1 MSADKVRDDRDTLDQ
16 DRLNNAYALWA
27 PIYDLVFGAV
37 FDPGRKASIAAAER
51 IGGRILDVGIGTGI
65 SLRDFSPKNRIVGVD
80 ISEPMLRKAHRRVI
94 EDKLDHVECIALMDA
109 AKLAFADNSFDV
121 VVAQFLIT
129 AVPDPDATLD
139 EFLRVIRP
147 GGEVILANHIG
158 AESGPR
164 FIFEQCFAPMA
175 RWLGWRPEF
184 PFSRLARWV
193 DRTPNAELVERRP
206 LAPLGHFALIRF
218 AKRY

>member
-1 MSADKVRDDRDTLDQ
+1 MCATKVREDRNTLDQ

-27 PIYDLVFGAV
+27 PVYDVVFGAV
-37 FDPGRKASIAAAER
+37 FDPGRKASIAAAEK

-65 SLRDFSPKNRIVGVD
+65 SLLDFSRTNRIVGVD
-80 ISEPMLRKAHRRVI
+80 ISEPMLRKARRRVV
-94 EDKLDHVECIALMDA
+94 EEKLDNVECIAVMDA
-109 AKLAFADNSFDV
+109 SKLAFPDDSFDV

-139 EFLRVIRP
+139 EFLRVTKP

-158 AESGPR
+158 AEGGPR
-164 FIFEQCFAPMA
+164 YVFEQCFAPVA

-184 PFSRLARWV
+184 QFSRLARWV
-193 DRTPNAELVERRP
+193 ERTPNAELIERRP
-206 LAPLGHFALIRF
+206 IAPMGHFAVIRF
-218 AKRY
+218 GKKT